1 MAVVEQ
7 PPLTV
12 FKGGQV
18 AAGEGDTRR
27 TVVWLHGEHDVSTVD
42 ELEAALVS
50 AVSLDHVGF
59 TIDLSDVRFIDLVA
73 IGAIERTHEALRSQ
87 SRSLELRSPSP
98 FIRRLLEL
106 CGLGALVTPGS
117 PSASPTSGAA
127 GAPGSSVPVLAPAR
141 VCSLDDVA
149 ASSVAVGQ
157 GA

>member
-1 MAVVEQ
+1 MAVVEH
-7 PPLTV
+7 PALTV

-18 AAGEGDTRR
+18 AAGEGDTCR
-27 TVVWLHGEHDVSTVD
+27 TVVWLHGEHDVSTVA

-73 IGAIERTHEALRSQ
+73 IGAINRTHEALRSQ

-106 CGLGALVTPGS
+106 CGLGTLVTPGS
-117 PSASPTSGAA
+117 LAASPMSGAA
-127 GAPGSSVPVLAPAR
+127 SALGVS
-141 VCSLDDVA
+141 
-149 ASSVAVGQ
+149 Q
-157 GA
+157 GP

>member
-1 MAVVEQ
+1 VAVVER
-7 PPLTV
+7 PALTV
-12 FKGGQV
+12 FRWGQV

-27 TVVWLHGEHDVSTVD
+27 TVAWLHGEHDVSTVG

-73 IGAIERTHEALRSQ
+73 IGAIERTHAVLRSQ

-117 PSASPTSGAA
+117 LAASPTSGAA
-127 GAPGSSVPVLAPAR
+127 SAPGSRVPVPATAR
-141 VCSLDDVA
+141 VDSVDDVA

>member
-1 MAVVEQ
+1 VAVVEH

-50 AVSLDHVGF
+50 AVSIDHVGF
-59 TIDLSDVRFIDLVA
+59 TIDLSDVQFIDVVA
-73 IGAIERTHEALRSQ
+73 VGAIERTHEVLGSQ

-98 FIRRLLEL
+98 CIRRLLEL
-106 CGLGALVTPGS
+106 CGLAALVTAGS
-117 PSASPTSGAA
+117 LAASPTSGAA
-127 GAPGSSVPVLAPAR
+127 SELGSSVPVP
-141 VCSLDDVA
+141 
-149 ASSVAVGQ
+149 VGP
-157 GA
+157 